1 MKPVPLP
8 GPLRPGDVI
17 GVVAPAGPA
26 TAEQLARVAPWLQA
40 QGFEPR
46 LYPGCHQRTGYLAGP
61 DAQRLADLHAAF
73 ADPGVHGVVCL
84 RGGYG
89 SARLLDRLDLDLIA
103 RHPKPFVGYS
113 DITALHA
120 VFTQRCG
127 FAGWHA
133 PMLTSDLVRDDG
145 AVSVPAWREAL
156 LGAWPAG
163 RVLPTAGAA
172 LRTAVPGVARGALVG
187 GNLAIVASLAGTP
200 WALDTRGAVLFLED
214 VGEDL
219 YRLDRLLTQLRL
231 AGALQAAA
239 GFVLGSFT
247 DRPDAATEGGDD
259 TALAALLDAFLQ
271 PLGRPVLAGWPSGHG
286 HPHVPLPLGVD
297 VVLDASAQTLALA

>member
-26 TAEQLARVAPWLQA
+26 TAEQMARVAPWLQA

-61 DAQRLADLHAAF
+61 DDVRLDDLHAAF
-73 ADPGVHGVVCL
+73 GDPAVHGVVCL

-89 SARLLDRLDLDLIA
+89 SARLLDRLDIELIV

-120 VFTQRCG
+120 VFTQLCG
-127 FAGWHA
+127 FAVWHA
-133 PMLTSDLVRDDG
+133 PMLTSDLVRDEA
-145 AVSVPAWREAL
+145 AVSVPAWRNAL
-156 LGAWPAG
+156 LTAWPAG
-163 RVLPTAGAA
+163 RALPTGGAA
-172 LRTAVPGVARGALVG
+172 LRTAVPGVAHGPLVG
-187 GNLAIVASLAGTP
+187 GNLAIIASLAGTP
-200 WALDTRGAVLFLED
+200 WALDTRGAVLFIED

-247 DRPDAATEGGDD
+247 DRPDAADD
-259 TALAALLDAFLQ
+259 AALAALLDDFLQ
-271 PLGRPVLAGWPSGHG
+271 PLGKPVLADWPSGHG

-297 VVLDASAQTLALA
+297 VVLDTVAQTLVMG